1 MNWLNDWEKVDEY
14 VVVTLILLL
23 GIIGSPACGVY
34 SYNKLHL
41 TFAGNSPKETIGR
54 KEDFDFRKYFSKSFN
69 PLSCIILTATFL
81 NAVAVDETY
90 FSIYI
95 SKQL

>member
-23 GIIGSPACGVY
+23 GIIGSPECGVY

-54 KEDFDFRKYFSKSFN
+54 KEDFDFRKYFSKLFN
-69 PLSCIILTATFL
+69 TFIVH
-81 NAVAVDETY
+81 NFDRN
-90 FSIYI
+90 I
-95 SKQL
+95 SKCSGRGRDLLFYIYK

>member
-23 GIIGSPACGVY
+23 GIIGSPECGVY

-41 TFAGNSPKETIGR
+41 TFAGNSPKEGG
-54 KEDFDFRKYFSKSFN
+54 FRFPEIFFK
-69 PLSCIILTATFL
+69 I
-81 NAVAVDETY
+81 V
-90 FSIYI
+90 
-95 SKQL
+95 

>member
-23 GIIGSPACGVY
+23 GIIGSPECGVY
-34 SYNKLHL
+34 SYYKLHL
-41 TFAGNSPKETIGR
+41 TFAGNSPTETIGR

-69 PLSCIILTATFL
+69 TFIVH
-81 NAVAVDETY
+81 NFDRN
-90 FSIYI
+90 I
-95 SKQL
+95 S